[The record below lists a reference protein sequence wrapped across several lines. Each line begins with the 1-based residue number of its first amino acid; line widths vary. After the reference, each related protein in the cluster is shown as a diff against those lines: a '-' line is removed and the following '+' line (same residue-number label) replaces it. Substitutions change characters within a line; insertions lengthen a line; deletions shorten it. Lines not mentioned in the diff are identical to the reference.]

1 MSAADFEERRRQ
13 GWSELDE
20 MIEGV
25 EKRRPGTDAGQL
37 PRRFREACADLAL
50 AQHRMYDGHLVGRLN
65 DLVIRGYKLLYRSRR
80 KGGEAFVRFVTR
92 DFPAKVRDE
101 WRLFWLCSAMFWVPF
116 LSMLALVAADID
128 WAQAVLR
135 PEGMAEMEQM
145 YGGEEEQI
153 AHLRELHGS
162 NFMMFAFYIQ
172 NNVGI
177 DFQIF
182 AGGILACL
190 GTVFFLVF
198 NGVHLGA
205 AAGYVNEACNPQ
217 SFWTFVSGHSS
228 FELLGMVVAGMAG
241 MRLGIGVLRPGRMS
255 RSKSIGRAARE
266 ALPLI
271 YGAGGMTALA
281 AVVEGFWS
289 AQPLPA
295 ELKYGFGFAMWGL
308 HGAYF
313 LLVGRGAREA

>member
-1 MSAADFEERRRQ
+1 MSASDFEERR
-13 GWSELDE
+13 GEAWSELDR

-37 PRRFREACADLAL
+37 PRRFREACNDLAL
-50 AQHRMYDGHLVGRLN
+50 ARHRMYDGHLVGRLN
-65 DLVIRGYKLLYRSRR
+65 ELVIRGYKLLYRARR
-80 KGGEAFVRFVTR
+80 KGAESFVRFVAV
-92 DFPAKVRDE
+92 DFPAKVRAE
-101 WRLFWLCSAMFWVPF
+101 WRLFWLCSALFWLPF
-116 LSMLALVAADID
+116 LAMMALVARDID

-135 PEGMAEMEQM
+135 PEGMASMEQM

-153 AHLRELHGS
+153 AHLREVHGS

-190 GTVFFLVF
+190 GTIFFLIF
-198 NGVHLGA
+198 NGVHIGA

-217 SFWTFVSGHSS
+217 SFWTFVAGHSS

-241 MRLGIGVLRPGRMS
+241 MKLGVGVLRPGRMS
-255 RSKSIGRAARE
+255 RAKSVGLAARD

-289 AQPLPA
+289 ARMLPA
-295 ELKYGFGFAMWGL
+295 DVKYGFGICMWLL
-308 HGAYF
+308 HLLYF
-313 LLVGRGAREA
+313 LVLGRGKRAA